1 MKTPKQE
8 AMELIE
14 RLPEEV
20 SLETILAELHFK
32 AKVLRGLEQ
41 ADRGQV
47 VSQEEAMRRLSKWLA

>member
-8 AMELIE
+8 AIELIE

-20 SLETILAELHFK
+20 SLETILAKLHFK